1 MSEFGRLSEL
11 SNEELLK
18 VLSSPMLSV
27 PSRYSSSSKLDGE
40 LAMPSFVNTYDK
52 SLIGGSFKDLRPVQ
66 STNNPAHNTS
76 ASKMSI
82 AVSDSALLNRSAF
95 AVPIFVSHVK
105 VLSDL
110 IEPMFKF
117 PNVNVLLIYV

>member
-1 MSEFGRLSEL
+1 
-11 SNEELLK
+11 
-18 VLSSPMLSV
+18 MLSV
-27 PSRYSSSSKLDGE
+27 PSRYSSSSKLVGE
-40 LAMPSFVNTYDK
+40 LAMPSFVNTYDR
-52 SLIGGSFKDLRPVQ
+52 SLIGGSFNDLRLVQ
-66 STNNPAHNTS
+66 SANIPAHNTS

-82 AVSDSALLNRSAF
+82 AVSESALLNSSAS